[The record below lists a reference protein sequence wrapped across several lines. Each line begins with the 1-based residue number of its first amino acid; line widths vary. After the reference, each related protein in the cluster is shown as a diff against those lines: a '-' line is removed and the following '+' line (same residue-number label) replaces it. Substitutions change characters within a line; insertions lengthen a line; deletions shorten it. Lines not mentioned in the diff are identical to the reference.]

1 MGKYFSRGLKEGNKK
16 EGLLKRL
23 KNIENENEK
32 QLKAIEDQKEFQN
45 RIISTNKIKPLL
57 LKSIFSQVVKDGR
70 TENNEAKK
78 KKRKKKIVKTLEDME
93 GSKIVY
99 SKLV

>member
-1 MGKYFSRGLKEGNKK
+1 MKEGNKK

-78 KKRKKKIVKTLEDME
+78 KKKEDSQDSWRH
-93 GSKIVY
+93 GG
-99 SKLV
+99 

>member
-1 MGKYFSRGLKEGNKK
+1 M
-16 EGLLKRL
+16 KRL

-78 KKRKKKIVKTLEDME
+78 KKKKKIVKTLEDME

>member
-1 MGKYFSRGLKEGNKK
+1 MKEGNKK

-70 TENNEAKK
+70 TENNKAKK
-78 KKRKKKIVKTLEDME
+78 KKKKED
-93 GSKIVY
+93 SQD
-99 SKLV
+99 S